1 MKILRVIS
9 SMHPKGGGPCQGIR
23 NSIPALKEIGVDNEV
38 VCLDNPKS
46 DYLGTDS
53 FVIHAIGP
61 AKGPWAYATTL
72 IPWLE
77 EKASNFDL
85 IIVHGLWQFSSFAVY
100 KAMKKLK
107 TKAIP
112 YFVMPHGMLDPY
124 FQKAPERRLKAF
136 RNWMFWKVIESKV
149 VNNANGVLFTCQE
162 ELLLAREAFTPYRP
176 KKELNVGYG
185 IQEPPTFQS
194 DMITAFKAVSKN
206 LDKPYLLFLSRIH
219 QKKGLDLLLNAYAN
233 WVKTVK
239 HDDEILD
246 LVIAGPGM
254 ETAFGNTLKKIIEQS
269 QALKKHVHF
278 TGMLTG
284 DAKWGAFYGAEAFI
298 LPSHQENFG
307 IAIVEALASS
317 KPVLIS
323 NKVNIWREIEADNAG
338 FIAEDTQNGAL
349 SLLNKWGAL
358 SDNEKKDMSS
368 QAKASYIKHYNI
380 LSAAKRLAET
390 LKNEIK

>member
-61 AKGPWAYATTL
+61 AKGPWAYTATL

-219 QKKGLDLLLNAYAN
+219 QKKGLDLLLNAYAD
-233 WVKTVK
+233 WVNTVK

-254 ETAFGNTLKKIIEQS
+254 ETAFGNTLKKIVEQS
-269 QALKKHVHF
+269 QVLKKHIHF